1 MINLRKYP
9 TCPINNR
16 CGFSNPTKTQIE
28 SLVGGLGLRGV
39 DPAEVL
45 KALHP
50 THAGGGNQSG
60 GAIGPATRRAVATAL
75 TLVIAGGAVA
85 LTAGTIRYGLIIS
98 GVIQPLCG
106 TGMMERMAHD
116 FIAAKIGGVNSC
128 DQKAALWRQQLM
140 NLYTMCV
147 AGGVTVGYAKGN
159 FWAAVDAV
167 DAILAEN
174 LSSGEQGKI
183 GPATKAHAKSS
194 SKFITAD
201 SSGHSKKKTASSSSG
216 SSSSGSSS
224 KGSAKGAAAAKSK
237 KAAPAKSKKAAP
249 AKSKKAAPAKAKKTR
264 RGRSRSRSRSRGRA
278 VGDAF
283 GALMNAPGATPAFK
297 FDEMAQELKRL
308 PRKRRSAS
316 KKRTASKKRSA
327 SKSPSKKKRSASKKR
342 TASKKRSASKSP
354 SKKKSKS
361 ASGSA

>member
-85 LTAGTIRYGLIIS
+85 LTAGTIRYGLILS

-224 KGSAKGAAAAKSK
+224 SGSSSKGSAKGAAAAKSK

-327 SKSPSKKKRSASKKR
+327 SKSPSKKK
-342 TASKKRSASKSP
+342 
-354 SKKKSKS
+354 SKS